1 MIGPRIAANEYYT
14 NIQVA
19 AFKKI
24 PRENDVLGVLRKCN
38 LSSTLYKTKKSLK
51 LNLMERN
58 MPISLKRV
66 LKIARYHFSSK

>member
-19 AFKKI
+19 AFKKT

-38 LSSTLYKTKKSLK
+38 LSSTLLKKPRNL
-51 LNLMERN
+51 LINLMERN

>member
-24 PRENDVLGVLRKCN
+24 PRENDVLGRSAQVQFE
-38 LSSTLYKTKKSLK
+38 
-51 LNLMERN
+51 LNF
-58 MPISLKRV
+58 
-66 LKIARYHFSSK
+66 A